1 MGAYWPVLGLV
12 VGPGFVLGVG
22 LVVAGVS
29 VPAPPMPDP
38 PEGMLEEDPLLV
50 PLLLEPDGM
59 LPVPVLGLLEP
70 PLEPEPEPLPSP
82 EPPPVVPA
90 HALSNTA
97 QAMDIIHLVID
108 RSRKDKKAVRAKAT
122 YLKTA
127 LTCLQ

>member
-1 MGAYWPVLGLV
+1 MLGLV

-50 PLLLEPDGM
+50 PLFPEPDGM
-59 LPVPVLGLLEP
+59 LPVPVLGLPLGLLEP

-97 QAMDIIHLVID
+97 QAMDIIHLVIN